1 MSKMFRF
8 KLQTQIIFSFLVIIS
23 LSFIASYIAT
33 KTIWQRNIEERNE
46 EYRSKIS
53 KSLSDSLAT
62 YYQFWGSFEKGFEN
76 VLVREMINLGLDPN
90 EDSIGVVDENYEW
103 IIASPNAIDLDSN
116 ILKKMIS
123 DGKYII
129 SPIDVEFSNNNFFDP
144 LIGREIRRINE
155 GYRLGILSREVAEK
169 NLLALQ
175 DNSFDSVIKVSES
188 DQSQKIKTVGFLVF
202 VNKEI
207 SLIKEFEN
215 RIMISFFG
223 IFLISIVVAYFISLQ
238 IASPVKKLTFATNK
252 VSKGIFEPIEDINSG
267 NELSNLTNSFNLM
280 VEKMKEI
287 QIQREQLFSD
297 ISHELRNPLTVLRV
311 NIEGILENKIQVN
324 QKKLLQINDQIILLS
339 KLIEDLSL
347 IANAESGELKLN
359 LEKIDVNNILKETF
373 DIFKDSANELNINF
387 INNFQNSII
396 VDADP
401 YRIRQ
406 IFSNIFSNALKYLKS
421 SNKLEISFEE
431 NKDNFY
437 IKFIDNGPGIP
448 DEKLDMI
455 FDRFFKVDENRD
467 RNISGSGLGLAIT
480 KQLCIAHNWDI
491 KVKSQISK
499 GTEFTISIPKA

>member
-1 MSKMFRF
+1 MFRF

-23 LSFIASYIAT
+23 LSFIASYVAT
-33 KTIWQRNIEERNE
+33 ETIWQRNTEERNE

-53 KSLSDSLAT
+53 KSISDSLAT
-62 YYQFWGSFEKGFEN
+62 YYQSWGSFEKGFDN
-76 VLVREMINLGLDPN
+76 VLVREMTNLGLDPN
-90 EDSIGVVDENYEW
+90 EDSIGVVDENYQW

-116 ILKKMIS
+116 ILQEMIS

-129 SPIDVEFSNNNFFDP
+129 SPIDVEFSTKDSFP
-144 LIGREIRRINE
+144 LLIGREIRRINE
-155 GYRLGILSREVAEK
+155 GYRLGIISREEAEK
-169 NLLALQ
+169 NLLDLQ
-175 DNSFDSVIKVSES
+175 GKQNNYFGIQVSDS
-188 DQSQKIKTVGFLVF
+188 DQSQNIKTVGYLVF

-207 SLIKEFEN
+207 NLIKAYEN
-215 RIMISFFG
+215 IIRVSFVG

-252 VSKGIFEPIEDINSG
+252 LSKGVFEPIEDINSS

-311 NIEGILENKIQVN
+311 NVEGILENKIQIN

-359 LEKIDVNNILKETF
+359 LEKIDLNNILKETF
-373 DIFKDSANELNINF
+373 DIFKDSANELDITF

-406 IFSNIFSNALKYLKS
+406 IFSNIFSNSLKYLKPE
-421 SNKLEISFEE
+421 NTLEINFEE
-431 NKDNFY
+431 NKDEFY
-437 IKFIDNGPGIP
+437 LKFNDNGPGIAN
-448 DEKLDMI
+448 EKLEMI
-455 FDRFFKVDENRD
+455 FERFFKADENRD

-480 KQLCIAHNWDI
+480 KQLCRSHRWPNDL
-491 KVKSQISK
+491 KSEIYK
-499 GTEFTISIPKA
+499 GTEFTISIPKV

>member
-123 DGKYII
+123 DGNYII

-238 IASPVKKLTFATNK
+238 IASPVKKLT
-252 VSKGIFEPIEDINSG
+252 
-267 NELSNLTNSFNLM
+267 
-280 VEKMKEI
+280 
-287 QIQREQLFSD
+287 
-297 ISHELRNPLTVLRV
+297 
-311 NIEGILENKIQVN
+311 
-324 QKKLLQINDQIILLS
+324 
-339 KLIEDLSL
+339 SL
-347 IANAESGELKLN
+347 KRY
-359 LEKIDVNNILKETF
+359 T
-373 DIFKDSANELNINF
+373 
-387 INNFQNSII
+387 
-396 VDADP
+396 
-401 YRIRQ
+401 
-406 IFSNIFSNALKYLKS
+406 
-421 SNKLEISFEE
+421 
-431 NKDNFY
+431 
-437 IKFIDNGPGIP
+437 
-448 DEKLDMI
+448 
-455 FDRFFKVDENRD
+455 
-467 RNISGSGLGLAIT
+467 
-480 KQLCIAHNWDI
+480 
-491 KVKSQISK
+491 
-499 GTEFTISIPKA
+499 